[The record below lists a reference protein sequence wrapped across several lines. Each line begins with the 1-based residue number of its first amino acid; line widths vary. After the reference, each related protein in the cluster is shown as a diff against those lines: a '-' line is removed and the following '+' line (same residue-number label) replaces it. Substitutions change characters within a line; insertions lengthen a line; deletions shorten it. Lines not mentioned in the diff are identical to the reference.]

1 LHIRPQTLRMSEGE
15 YPALRQALRDALAH
29 DTDSYA
35 QLSERSKTVRSI
47 AMAEISRA
55 VTASLNAEA
64 KQRPQDTLIEKRELA
79 AWVNHELR
87 HMGLTLAFPGTGRPA
102 ILTATPGR
110 RDADE
115 GSRFRLESKDEQGRR
130 VMSAS
135 LEWIPELEPIENPPR
150 IEGGARHR

>member
-1 LHIRPQTLRMSEGE
+1 MSEDE
-15 YPALRQALRDALAH
+15 YPALREALRNTLENVSE
-29 DTDSYA
+29 SYA
-35 QLSERSKTVRSI
+35 QISERSKSVRSI
-47 AMAEISRA
+47 AMSEIALA
-55 VTASLNAEA
+55 VTASLNIEA
-64 KQRPQDTLIEKRELA
+64 SRRPQDTLAEKRELA

-87 HMGLTLAFPGTGRPA
+87 QMGLALAFPCTGCPA

-135 LEWIPELEPIENPPR
+135 LGWLPELEPMENPPR

>member
-1 LHIRPQTLRMSEGE
+1 MSEDE
-15 YPALRQALRDALAH
+15 YQALRDTLRTALDQEA
-29 DTDSYA
+29 DSYA
-35 QLSERSKTVRSI
+35 QLSMRARFVRSV
-47 AMAEISRA
+47 ATAEIAIA
-55 VTASLNAEA
+55 VTVSLNAEA
-64 KQRPQDTLIEKRELA
+64 KQRPQDTLVEKRELA

-87 HMGLTLAFPGTGRPA
+87 QLGLTLAFPGTGRPA

-150 IEGGARHR
+150 IEGGARYR